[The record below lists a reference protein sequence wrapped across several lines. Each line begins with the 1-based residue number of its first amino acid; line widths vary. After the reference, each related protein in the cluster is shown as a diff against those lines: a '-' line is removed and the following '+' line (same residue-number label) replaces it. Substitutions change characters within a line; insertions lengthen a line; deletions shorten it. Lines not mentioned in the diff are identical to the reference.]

1 MRWGPALAGPI
12 GMPNA
17 FSFPSCRETD
27 PLGSRSPFSLLP
39 SSRPRARALEICSR
53 SFVRR
58 ALSRRRAQRAEI
70 RLLGPSARSPLGG
83 AGVRIWLQVT
93 NPNPF
98 GFTLSTIDADLI
110 LEGNHAAT
118 GNFPL
123 GLPLTA
129 GQETV
134 VPLDLSISFADVPA
148 LSRSIGRLATGG
160 AAAYQLDGTVGINAG
175 HFGTP
180 TFGPMTLTTGE
191 LQVR

>member
-1 MRWGPALAGPI
+1 MPRNSRVRVLLALLISAIVTSVACAG
-12 GMPNA
+12 
-17 FSFPSCRETD
+17 
-27 PLGSRSPFSLLP
+27 LGSLQQLIP
-39 SSRPRARALEICSR
+39 PRRFEPAAG
-53 SFVRR
+53 
-58 ALSRRRAQRAEI
+58 QRAEI
-70 RLLGPSARSPLGG
+70 RLLAPSTRSPMGG

-134 VPLDLSISFADVPA
+134 IPLDLSISFADVPA

-160 AAAYQLDGTVGINAG
+160 TAAYQLDGTVGIEAG
-175 HFGTP
+175 RFGTP

>member
-1 MRWGPALAGPI
+1 MPRNSRVHVLLALLISAIITSAACAGFGGLQQI
-12 GMPNA
+12 I
-17 FSFPSCRETD
+17 
-27 PLGSRSPFSLLP
+27 
-39 SSRPRARALEICSR
+39 RPPRFEQAGG
-53 SFVRR
+53 
-58 ALSRRRAQRAEI
+58 QRAEI

-129 GQETV
+129 GQETTI
-134 VPLDLSISFADVPA
+134 PLDLSISFADVPA

-160 AAAYQLDGTVGINAG
+160 TAPYQLDGTVGIQAG
-175 HFGTP
+175 RFGTP
-180 TFGPMTLTTGE
+180 TFGPMTLTTGQ

>member
-1 MRWGPALAGPI
+1 MR
-12 GMPNA
+12 N
-17 FSFPSCRETD
+17 S
-27 PLGSRSPFSLLP
+27 
-39 SSRPRARALEICSR
+39 RARLVLLFITAIVTTGCAGLGNLQQVIRPPRFEQ
-53 SFVRR
+53 
-58 ALSRRRAQRAEI
+58 ATGQRAEI
-70 RLLGPSARSPLGG
+70 RLLGPSTRSPLGG

-123 GLPLTA
+123 GLPLAA

-148 LSRSIGRLATGG
+148 LSRSISRLATGG
-160 AAAYQLDGTVGINAG
+160 TAAYQLDGTVGINAG
-175 HFGTP
+175 RLGTP

>member
-1 MRWGPALAGPI
+1 MPRNSRVRVLLALLISAIVTSVACAG
-12 GMPNA
+12 
-17 FSFPSCRETD
+17 
-27 PLGSRSPFSLLP
+27 LGSLQQII
-39 SSRPRARALEICSR
+39 RPPRFEPAAG
-53 SFVRR
+53 
-58 ALSRRRAQRAEI
+58 QRAEI
-70 RLLGPSARSPLGG
+70 RLLAPSTRSPMGG

-148 LSRSIGRLATGG
+148 LSRTIGRLATGG
-160 AAAYQLDGTVGINAG
+160 TAAYQLDGTVGVDAG
-175 HFGTP
+175 RFGTP

-191 LQVR
+191 MHVR

>member
-1 MRWGPALAGPI
+1 M
-12 GMPNA
+12 
-17 FSFPSCRETD
+17 
-27 PLGSRSPFSLLP
+27 
-39 SSRPRARALEICSR
+39 
-53 SFVRR
+53 
-58 ALSRRRAQRAEI
+58 
-70 RLLGPSARSPLGG
+70 GG

-134 VPLDLSISFADVPA
+134 IPLDLSISFADVPA

-160 AAAYQLDGTVGINAG
+160 TAAYQLDGTVGIEAG
-175 HFGTP
+175 RFGTP

-191 LQVR
+191 LHVR

>member
-1 MRWGPALAGPI
+1 MR
-12 GMPNA
+12 N
-17 FSFPSCRETD
+17 S
-27 PLGSRSPFSLLP
+27 
-39 SSRPRARALEICSR
+39 RARLVLLFITAIVTTGCAGLGNLQQVIRPPRFEQ
-53 SFVRR
+53 
-58 ALSRRRAQRAEI
+58 ATGQRAEI
-70 RLLGPSARSPLGG
+70 RLLGPSTRSPLGG

-123 GLPLTA
+123 GLPLAA

-148 LSRSIGRLATGG
+148 LSRSISRLATGG
-160 AAAYQLDGTVGINAG
+160 TAAYQLDGTVGINAG
-175 HFGTP
+175 RLGTP
-180 TFGPMTLTTGE
+180 TFGPMSLTTGE

>member
-1 MRWGPALAGPI
+1 RMLRNSRARMALAFLI
-12 GMPNA
+12 TA
-17 FSFPSCRETD
+17 IVTSAACAS
-27 PLGSRSPFSLLP
+27 LGGLQQII
-39 SSRPRARALEICSR
+39 RPPRIEQASGQA
-53 SFVRR
+53 
-58 ALSRRRAQRAEI
+58 AEL

-98 GFTLSTIDADLI
+98 GFRLSTIDADLM

-134 VPLDLSISFADVPA
+134 VPLDLSISFTDVPA
-148 LSRSIGRLATGG
+148 LSRTIGRL
-160 AAAYQLDGTVGINAG
+160 
-175 HFGTP
+175 
-180 TFGPMTLTTGE
+180 
-191 LQVR
+191 

>member
-1 MRWGPALAGPI
+1 ML
-12 GMPNA
+12 PN
-17 FSFPSCRETD
+17 
-27 PLGSRSPFSLLP
+27 
-39 SSRPRARALEICSR
+39 
-53 SFVRR
+53 
-58 ALSRRRAQRAEI
+58 SRRRIALALLVTAIITNAACAGLGPLQQIIRPPRFEQAAGQRAEI
-70 RLLGPSARSPLGG
+70 RLLGPSTRSPLGG

-98 GFTLSTIDADLI
+98 GFTLRTLDADLI

-123 GLPLTA
+123 GLPLAA

-134 VPLDLSISFADVPA
+134 VPLDLSISFTDVPA

-160 AAAYQLDGTVGINAG
+160 TAAYQLDGTVGIDAG
-175 HFGTP
+175 RFGTP

>member
-1 MRWGPALAGPI
+1 MPRNSRARIVLALLATAIATSSSCAG
-12 GMPNA
+12 G
-17 FSFPSCRETD
+17 
-27 PLGSRSPFSLLP
+27 LGSLAQII
-39 SSRPRARALEICSR
+39 RPPRFEQASG
-53 SFVRR
+53 
-58 ALSRRRAQRAEI
+58 QPAEL

-148 LSRSIGRLATGG
+148 LSRTIGRLATGG
-160 AAAYQLDGTVGINAG
+160 TAAYQLDGTVGVDAG
-175 HFGTP
+175 RFGTP
-180 TFGPMTLTTGE
+180 TFGPMTLTTGQ

>member
-1 MRWGPALAGPI
+1 MVRNSRARLAVALLIAVIGANASCAG
-12 GMPNA
+12 A
-17 FSFPSCRETD
+17 
-27 PLGSRSPFSLLP
+27 LGSLQQII
-39 SSRPRARALEICSR
+39 RPPRFEQAPG
-53 SFVRR
+53 
-58 ALSRRRAQRAEI
+58 QPAEL

-83 AGVRIWLQVT
+83 AGVRIWLQVS

-98 GFTLSTIDADLI
+98 GFTLSTIDADLM
-110 LEGNHAAT
+110 LEGSHAAN

-148 LSRSIGRLATGG
+148 LSRTLGRLASGG
-160 AAAYQLDGTVGINAG
+160 TAAFQLDGTVGIDAG
-175 HFGTP
+175 RFGTP
-180 TFGPMTLTTGE
+180 TFGPMTLTTGQ

>member
-1 MRWGPALAGPI
+1 MLIREVMPRNSRGRIALALLIPAI
-12 GMPNA
+12 A
-17 FSFPSCRETD
+17 TSSSCAGG
-27 PLGSRSPFSLLP
+27 LGNLQQLI
-39 SSRPRARALEICSR
+39 RPPRFEQAAG
-53 SFVRR
+53 
-58 ALSRRRAQRAEI
+58 QPAEI
-70 RLLGPSARSPLGG
+70 RLLGPTARSPFGG

-148 LSRSIGRLATGG
+148 LSRSLGRLATGG
-160 AAAYQLDGTVGINAG
+160 AAAYQLDGTVGIDAG
-175 HFGTP
+175 RFGTP

>member
-1 MRWGPALAGPI
+1 MPRNRPARIALALLITAIVTTACAG
-12 GMPNA
+12 
-17 FSFPSCRETD
+17 
-27 PLGSRSPFSLLP
+27 LGNLQQII
-39 SSRPRARALEICSR
+39 RPPRFEQAAD
-53 SFVRR
+53 
-58 ALSRRRAQRAEI
+58 QRAEI
-70 RLLGPSARSPLGG
+70 RLLGPSTRSPLGG

>member
-1 MRWGPALAGPI
+1 MGSGFSRTCGISNASLKKAMPRNSRARVALLGAFIVVNASCAG
-12 GMPNA
+12 G
-17 FSFPSCRETD
+17 
-27 PLGSRSPFSLLP
+27 LGSLQQIV
-39 SSRPRARALEICSR
+39 RPPRFEQAPG
-53 SFVRR
+53 
-58 ALSRRRAQRAEI
+58 QPAEL

-83 AGVRIWLQVT
+83 AGVRIWLQVS

-129 GQETV
+129 GQQTV

-148 LSRSIGRLATGG
+148 LSRTIGHLATGG
-160 AAAYQLDGTVGINAG
+160 TAAYQLDGTVGIDAG
-175 HFGTP
+175 RFGTP
-180 TFGPMTLTTGE
+180 TFGPMTLTTGQ